1 MVNEPKA
8 DVVYLLTYE
17 GFTLRYA
24 YCNVVCLARD
34 GWPGCARSH
43 GPSVSIMWGVSVNLG
58 TRCERCGDICA

>member
-43 GPSVSIMWGVSVNLG
+43 GVDPPCPLCHS
-58 TRCERCGDICA
+58 RCLDIEAASHAP